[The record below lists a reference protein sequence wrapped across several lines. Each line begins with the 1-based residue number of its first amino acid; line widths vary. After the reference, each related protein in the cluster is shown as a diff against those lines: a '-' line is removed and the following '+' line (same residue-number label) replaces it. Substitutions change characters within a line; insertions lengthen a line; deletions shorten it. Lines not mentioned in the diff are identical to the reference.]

1 MNSSVDVSP
10 GGLDRR
16 RLLDLVED
24 ARGIITKVGR
34 LGTISERMEEALHW
48 AAGVHPQGRLDADPD
63 VEKALLHLRSV
74 RLAIRL
80 HIGQHDNFWKSV
92 SAVLAAM
99 VGIIAKD
106 MQEARWTRA
115 VGFAAPT
122 LVLALIA
129 YFIANNVARW
139 KEVIGGFDG
148 AITALEKVLDSAAA
162 KAKS

>member
-1 MNSSVDVSP
+1 MGLDTP
-10 GGLDRR
+10 LTTADLDRR
-16 RLLDLVED
+16 RLENLVAD
-24 ARGIITKVGR
+24 ARDIVKKVGR

-48 AAGVHPQGRLDADPD
+48 AAGVNARGQANADPD
-63 VEKALLHLRSV
+63 VEQALVHLRGV
-74 RLAIRL
+74 RMAIRL

-106 MQEARWTRA
+106 IQDAKWTRV
-115 VGFAAPT
+115 VGFAVPT

-139 KEVIGGFDG
+139 KEVIGGLDS
-148 AITALEKVLDSAAA
+148 AITALEKVLDAAS

>member
-1 MNSSVDVSP
+1 MGLDSRLSTTD
-10 GGLDRR
+10 LDRR
-16 RLLDLVED
+16 RLEALVAD
-24 ARGIITKVGR
+24 ARDIIKKVGR

-48 AAGVHPQGRLDADPD
+48 AAGVKERGSASVDPE
-63 VEKALLHLRSV
+63 VEQALVHLRSV
-74 RLAIRL
+74 RMAIRL

-106 MQEARWTRA
+106 VQDSKWQRA
-115 VGFAAPT
+115 VAFTVPT

-139 KEVIGGFDG
+139 KEVIGGLDT
-148 AITALEKVLDSAAA
+148 AITSLEKVMDAAG

>member
-1 MNSSVDVSP
+1 MVLEARLSTTD
-10 GGLDRR
+10 LDRR
-16 RLLDLVED
+16 KLEALVAD
-24 ARGIITKVGR
+24 ARDIIKKVGR

-48 AAGVHPQGRLDADPD
+48 AAGVKDRGTAGTDPD
-63 VEKALLHLRSV
+63 VEQALVHLRSV
-74 RLAIRL
+74 RMAIRL

-106 MQEARWTRA
+106 VQDSKWTRA
-115 VGFAAPT
+115 VAFTVPT

-139 KEVIGGFDG
+139 KEVIGGLDN
-148 AITALEKVLDSAAA
+148 AITALEKVLDAAG
-162 KAKS
+162 KGKS

>member
-1 MNSSVDVSP
+1 MGMDVRVSSD
-10 GGLDRR
+10 GIDRR
-16 RLLDLVED
+16 RLVQLVED
-24 ARGIITKVGR
+24 ARDIIKKVGR

-48 AAGVHPQGRLDADPD
+48 AAGVSTQRASNADPE
-63 VEKALLHLRSV
+63 VEQALVHLRSV
-74 RLAIRL
+74 RMAIRL

-106 MQEARWTRA
+106 VQDSKWTRA
-115 VGFAAPT
+115 LSFAAPT

-139 KEVIGGFDG
+139 KEVIGGLDT
-148 AITALEKVLDSAAA
+148 AITSLERILDAAG

>member
-1 MNSSVDVSP
+1 M
-10 GGLDRR
+10 GLDI
-16 RLLDLVED
+16 RLATTDVDRQRLEALVSD
-24 ARGIITKVGR
+24 ARDIIKKVGR

-48 AAGVHPQGRLDADPD
+48 AAGVKERGSASVDPE
-63 VEKALLHLRSV
+63 VEKALVHLRSV
-74 RLAIRL
+74 RMAIRL

-106 MQEARWTRA
+106 VQDSKWQRA
-115 VGFAAPT
+115 VAFTVPT
-122 LVLALIA
+122 LILALIA

-139 KEVIGGFDG
+139 KEVIGGLDS
-148 AITALEKVLDSAAA
+148 AITALEKVLEAAN

>member
-1 MNSSVDVSP
+1 MGLDTRLATTDV
-10 GGLDRR
+10 DRR
-16 RLLDLVED
+16 RLEALVAD
-24 ARGIITKVGR
+24 ARDIIKKVGR

-48 AAGVHPQGRLDADPD
+48 AAGVKERGNASVDPE
-63 VEKALLHLRSV
+63 VEQALVHLRSV
-74 RLAIRL
+74 RMAIRL

-106 MQEARWTRA
+106 VQDSKWQRA
-115 VGFAAPT
+115 VAFTVPT
-122 LVLALIA
+122 LLLALIA

-139 KEVIGGFDG
+139 KEVIGGLDS
-148 AITALEKVLDSAAA
+148 AITALEKVLDAAS